1 MFQKNP
7 DIDERLGTKDSET
20 TTLANQENDITK
32 TAEMTAEIKKAPRG
46 KARSLRRSDPA
57 QDTKPSRQTRNK
69 RSLQRS
75 GPAQNT
81 KPSPRTRKKVPYA
94 HVTLGFGVPATTDPH
109 HFIVH
114 IPRLKSTKNKKREED
129 PILVSE
135 HLGMTTESSEHVIYR
150 VRLDRTRWD
159 TVQETIKHVFN
170 ARLREHNLAICEWKV
185 GDNPV
190 DRLLGKE
197 LCTLLWA
204 VERMSHEKMGDA
216 LRYWV
221 SLRPEE
227 RWWLFGV
234 TAMTAGKVGDTD
246 KGWRMALRYA
256 MGDSRRSSEAN
267 DRKVTPRSSDKS
279 THSTTLFDD

>member
-1 MFQKNP
+1 M
-7 DIDERLGTKDSET
+7 T
-20 TTLANQENDITK
+20 TSNALAA
-32 TAEMTAEIKKAPRG
+32 TA
-46 KARSLRRSDPA
+46 
-57 QDTKPSRQTRNK
+57 N
-69 RSLQRS
+69 
-75 GPAQNT
+75 NN
-81 KPSPRTRKKVPYA
+81 KKVPYA
-94 HVTLGFGVPATTDPH
+94 HVTLGFGVPVTTDPH

-114 IPRLKSTKNKKREED
+114 IPRAKSA
-129 PILVSE
+129 PISVSE
-135 HLGMTTESSEHVIYR
+135 HLGMTTKSSEHVIER
-150 VRLDRTRWD
+150 VLLERTRWK
-159 TVQETIKHVFN
+159 TVKETIKHVFN

-204 VERMSHEKMGDA
+204 VERMSHENMGDA

-256 MGDSRRSSEAN
+256 MGDSRRS
-267 DRKVTPRSSDKS
+267 
-279 THSTTLFDD
+279 